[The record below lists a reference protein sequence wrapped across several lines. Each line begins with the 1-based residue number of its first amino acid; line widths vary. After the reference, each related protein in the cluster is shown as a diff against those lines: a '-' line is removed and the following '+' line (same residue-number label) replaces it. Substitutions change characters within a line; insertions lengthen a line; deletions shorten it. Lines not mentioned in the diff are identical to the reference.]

1 MILNWCVINICWEKN
16 MQACMRLVHE
26 DLFLAISS
34 PNSVIMLLEHGWR
47 ERHSNNAVIFFL
59 GIIFF
64 KL

>member
-1 MILNWCVINICWEKN
+1 

-34 PNSVIMLLEHGWR
+34 PISVIMLLEHGWR
-47 ERHSNNAVIFFL
+47 ERHSNYAVIFFL

-64 KL
+64 

>member
-1 MILNWCVINICWEKN
+1 